1 MLTTSFRA
9 EIFAVVSDT
18 GSASGTTAA
27 LDCDKPEVD
36 RGAWALG
43 SFIVLAGPPLLWP
56 RAVLGLS
63 SKLELVLYLLK
74 TGNLAPTCTYK

>member
-9 EIFAVVSDT
+9 EIFAVVSDS
-18 GSASGTTAA
+18 GSASGTRASV
-27 LDCDKPEVD
+27 DCDKPDVVM
-36 RGAWALG
+36 GAWALG
-43 SFIVLAGPPLLWP
+43 SFIVLAGQPLLWL